1 MHIEPANP
9 VIRKV
14 LQDFLSKE
22 LYYSEQA
29 YDYDNVVYKVEGIEE
44 LKQVRFSIKTNC
56 SKKILANGGLEMIDE
71 LYSDFKLDQD

>member
-1 MHIEPANP
+1 MIK
-9 VIRKV
+9 KV

-44 LKQVRFSIKTNC
+44 LKQVRFSFKSNC
-56 SKKILANGGLEMIDE
+56 SKYVLENGG
-71 LYSDFKLDQD
+71 